1 MVQNIS
7 NKEYEEIKKLCLFCF
22 QKYFKKYSFLKE
34 DLLQEGIIYV
44 LKHLDIFDIN
54 KSKFS
59 SFVVRYAR
67 YGMLYYLDITY
78 KFTYKFGKGRKYIK
92 FDYDLISLDTCLSSD
107 SDSNLT
113 LSDLLPDDKSD
124 VMYSSILDKDCIKA
138 CIKNAL
144 LKCCSY
150 KEKSLKTLYNYKKY
164 YEYFSKKTYKQEKY
178 AILCDYLKT
187 LSVSDTAKKFGVSKQ
202 YVSQY
207 KIDFAKYL
215 KEELIK
221 SGYYS

>member
-7 NKEYEEIKKLCLFCF
+7 NNEYEEIKKLCLFCF
-22 QKYFKKYSFLKE
+22 QKYFKKYSFLRE
-34 DLLQEGIIYV
+34 DLLQEGIVYV

-54 KSKFS
+54 KSSFS

-78 KFTYKFGKGRKYIK
+78 KFGKGRKYIE
-92 FDYDLISLDTCLSSD
+92 FDYDLISLDTCLSSN

-113 LSDLLPDDKSD
+113 ISDLLPDDKSN
-124 VMYSSILDKDCIKA
+124 VMYSSILDKDCIKT

-150 KEKSLKTLYNYKKY
+150 KERSLKTLYDYNNQYK
-164 YEYFSKKTYKQEKY
+164 EFSKKFFKQEKY
-178 AILCDYLKT
+178 NILCDYLKT
-187 LSVSDTAKKFGVSKQ
+187 LSVSETAKNFGVSKQ
-202 YVSQY
+202 CVSKY
-207 KIDFAKYL
+207 KIEFAKFL
-215 KEELIK
+215 QEELIK